1 MKKNKYKYANEM
13 LQKIKSFKEVNEKN
27 IDDIKTYM
35 VGLLLYFEA
44 ENKIKKWNIAKTVYT
59 HL

>member
-13 LQKIKSFKEVNEKN
+13 LQKIKSFKEVNENN

-44 ENKIKKWNIAKTVYT
+44 ENKIKK
-59 HL
+59 